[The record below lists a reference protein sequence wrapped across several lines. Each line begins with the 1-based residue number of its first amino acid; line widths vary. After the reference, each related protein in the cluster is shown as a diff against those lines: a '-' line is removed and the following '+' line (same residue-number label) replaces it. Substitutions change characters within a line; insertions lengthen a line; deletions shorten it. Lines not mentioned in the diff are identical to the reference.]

1 MGLSTDSIFIYA
13 LSASEDIMQAV
24 DGRLYGTAIPLPDEE
39 ADNVP
44 VPYIIVTFNGLNNI
58 DETKDDMYESDYDSV
73 NIGIEVIGKT
83 LGHLHDLTEMVR
95 NVIHQYF
102 VQNET
107 PVEGYQ
113 FSAQATTEQRADN
126 QQPEFV
132 KDLIEKGTTTLSAPT
147 REALAEMVGNLP
159 AECKYMVG
167 AVGRTQD
174 GSTYTLQVDII
185 KN

>member
-44 VPYIIVTFNGLNNI
+44 VPYIIVTFNGLNNV

-113 FSAQATTEQRADN
+113 FSAQPIIFDSEKPGYWQVLNYQCEVYNHENNDEQD
-126 QQPEFV
+126 
-132 KDLIEKGTTTLSAPT
+132 D
-147 REALAEMVGNLP
+147 
-159 AECKYMVG
+159 
-167 AVGRTQD
+167 
-174 GSTYTLQVDII
+174 
-185 KN
+185 

>member
-24 DGRLYGTAIPLPDEE
+24 DGRIYGTAIPLPDEE

-44 VPYIIVTFNGLNNI
+44 VPYIIVTFNGLNNV

-102 VQNET
+102 VNNET
-107 PVEGYQ
+107 PVEDYQ
-113 FSAQATTEQRADN
+113 FSAQAVQFDSDKPCYWQVLNYQCEVRNIEDNDEQD
-126 QQPEFV
+126 
-132 KDLIEKGTTTLSAPT
+132 
-147 REALAEMVGNLP
+147 
-159 AECKYMVG
+159 
-167 AVGRTQD
+167 
-174 GSTYTLQVDII
+174 
-185 KN
+185 

>member
-102 VQNET
+102 VQNDT

-113 FSAQATTEQRADN
+113 FSAQPIIFDSDKPGYWQVLNYQCEVYNHEINDEQD
-126 QQPEFV
+126 
-132 KDLIEKGTTTLSAPT
+132 D
-147 REALAEMVGNLP
+147 
-159 AECKYMVG
+159 
-167 AVGRTQD
+167 
-174 GSTYTLQVDII
+174 
-185 KN
+185 

>member
-44 VPYIIVTFNGLNNI
+44 VPYIIVTFNGLNNV

-113 FSAQATTEQRADN
+113 FSAQAVQFDSEKPCYWQVLNYQCYVNNIEDNDEQD
-126 QQPEFV
+126 
-132 KDLIEKGTTTLSAPT
+132 
-147 REALAEMVGNLP
+147 
-159 AECKYMVG
+159 
-167 AVGRTQD
+167 
-174 GSTYTLQVDII
+174 
-185 KN
+185 

>member
-24 DGRLYGTAIPLPDEE
+24 DGRIYGTAIPLPDEE

-95 NVIHQYF
+95 DVIHQYF
-102 VQNET
+102 VNNET

-113 FSAQATTEQRADN
+113 FSAQPIIFDSEKPGYWQVLNYQCEVYNHENNDEQD
-126 QQPEFV
+126 
-132 KDLIEKGTTTLSAPT
+132 D
-147 REALAEMVGNLP
+147 
-159 AECKYMVG
+159 
-167 AVGRTQD
+167 
-174 GSTYTLQVDII
+174 
-185 KN
+185 

>member
-24 DGRLYGTAIPLPDEE
+24 DGRIYGTAIPLPDEE

-44 VPYIIVTFNGLNNI
+44 VPYIIVTFNGLNNV

-102 VQNET
+102 VNNET

-113 FSAQATTEQRADN
+113 FSAQAVQFDSEKPCYWQVLNYQCEVRNIEDNDEQD
-126 QQPEFV
+126 
-132 KDLIEKGTTTLSAPT
+132 
-147 REALAEMVGNLP
+147 
-159 AECKYMVG
+159 
-167 AVGRTQD
+167 
-174 GSTYTLQVDII
+174 
-185 KN
+185 

>member
-44 VPYIIVTFNGLNNI
+44 VPYIIVTFNGLNNL

-113 FSAQATTEQRADN
+113 FSAQPIIFDSEKPCYWQVLNYQCEVYNHEINDEQD
-126 QQPEFV
+126 
-132 KDLIEKGTTTLSAPT
+132 D
-147 REALAEMVGNLP
+147 
-159 AECKYMVG
+159 
-167 AVGRTQD
+167 
-174 GSTYTLQVDII
+174 
-185 KN
+185 

>member
-24 DGRLYGTAIPLPDEE
+24 DGRIYGTAIPLPDEE

-95 NVIHQYF
+95 DVIHQYF
-102 VQNET
+102 VNNET

-113 FSAQATTEQRADN
+113 FSAQPIIFDSEKPGYWQVLNYQCEVYNHEINDEQD
-126 QQPEFV
+126 
-132 KDLIEKGTTTLSAPT
+132 D
-147 REALAEMVGNLP
+147 
-159 AECKYMVG
+159 
-167 AVGRTQD
+167 
-174 GSTYTLQVDII
+174 
-185 KN
+185 

>member
-113 FSAQATTEQRADN
+113 FSAQPIIFDSEKPCYWQVLNYQCEVYNHEINDEQD
-126 QQPEFV
+126 
-132 KDLIEKGTTTLSAPT
+132 D
-147 REALAEMVGNLP
+147 
-159 AECKYMVG
+159 
-167 AVGRTQD
+167 
-174 GSTYTLQVDII
+174 
-185 KN
+185 

>member
-24 DGRLYGTAIPLPDEE
+24 DGRIYGTAIPLPDEE

-44 VPYIIVTFNGLNNI
+44 VPYIIVTFNGLNNV

-102 VQNET
+102 VNNET

-113 FSAQATTEQRADN
+113 FSAQPIIFDSEKPCYWQVLNYQCYVNNIEDNDEQD
-126 QQPEFV
+126 
-132 KDLIEKGTTTLSAPT
+132 
-147 REALAEMVGNLP
+147 
-159 AECKYMVG
+159 
-167 AVGRTQD
+167 
-174 GSTYTLQVDII
+174 
-185 KN
+185 

>member
-13 LSASEDIMQAV
+13 LSASDDIMQAV
-24 DGRLYGTAIPLPDEE
+24 DGRIYGTAIPLPDEE

-95 NVIHQYF
+95 DVIHQYF
-102 VQNET
+102 VNNET

-113 FSAQATTEQRADN
+113 FSAQPIIFDSEKPGYWQVLNYQCEVYNHEINDEQD
-126 QQPEFV
+126 
-132 KDLIEKGTTTLSAPT
+132 D
-147 REALAEMVGNLP
+147 
-159 AECKYMVG
+159 
-167 AVGRTQD
+167 
-174 GSTYTLQVDII
+174 
-185 KN
+185 

>member
-44 VPYIIVTFNGLNNI
+44 VPYVIVTFNGLNNI

-113 FSAQATTEQRADN
+113 FSAQAVQFDPEKPCYWQVLNYQCEVRNIEDNDEQD
-126 QQPEFV
+126 
-132 KDLIEKGTTTLSAPT
+132 
-147 REALAEMVGNLP
+147 
-159 AECKYMVG
+159 
-167 AVGRTQD
+167 
-174 GSTYTLQVDII
+174 
-185 KN
+185 

>member
-44 VPYIIVTFNGLNNI
+44 VPYIIVTFNGLNNV

-95 NVIHQYF
+95 DVIHQSF
-102 VQNET
+102 VNNET

-113 FSAQATTEQRADN
+113 FSAQPIIFDSEKPGYWQVLNYQCEVYNHEINDEQD
-126 QQPEFV
+126 
-132 KDLIEKGTTTLSAPT
+132 D
-147 REALAEMVGNLP
+147 
-159 AECKYMVG
+159 
-167 AVGRTQD
+167 
-174 GSTYTLQVDII
+174 
-185 KN
+185 

>member
-13 LSASEDIMQAV
+13 LSASDDIMQAV
-24 DGRLYGTAIPLPDEE
+24 DGRIYGTAIPLPDEE

-102 VQNET
+102 VNNET

-113 FSAQATTEQRADN
+113 FSAQPIIFDSEKPGYWQVLNYQCEVYNHEINDEQD
-126 QQPEFV
+126 
-132 KDLIEKGTTTLSAPT
+132 D
-147 REALAEMVGNLP
+147 
-159 AECKYMVG
+159 
-167 AVGRTQD
+167 
-174 GSTYTLQVDII
+174 
-185 KN
+185 

>member
-24 DGRLYGTAIPLPDEE
+24 DGRIYGTAIPLPDEE

-44 VPYIIVTFNGLNNI
+44 VPYIIVTFNGLNNV

-102 VQNET
+102 VNNET

-113 FSAQATTEQRADN
+113 FSAQPIIFDSEKPGYWQVLNYQCEVYNHEINDEQD
-126 QQPEFV
+126 
-132 KDLIEKGTTTLSAPT
+132 D
-147 REALAEMVGNLP
+147 
-159 AECKYMVG
+159 
-167 AVGRTQD
+167 
-174 GSTYTLQVDII
+174 
-185 KN
+185 

>member
-44 VPYIIVTFNGLNNI
+44 VPYIIVTFNGLNNV

-95 NVIHQYF
+95 DVIHQYF
-102 VQNET
+102 VNNET

-113 FSAQATTEQRADN
+113 FSAQPIIFDSEKPGYWQVLNYQCEVYNHEINDEQD
-126 QQPEFV
+126 
-132 KDLIEKGTTTLSAPT
+132 D
-147 REALAEMVGNLP
+147 
-159 AECKYMVG
+159 
-167 AVGRTQD
+167 
-174 GSTYTLQVDII
+174 
-185 KN
+185 

>member
-13 LSASEDIMQAV
+13 LSASEDIVQAV
-24 DGRLYGTAIPLPDEE
+24 DGRIYGTAIPLPDEE

-44 VPYIIVTFNGLNNI
+44 VPYIIVTFNGLNNV

-102 VQNET
+102 AQNET

-113 FSAQATTEQRADN
+113 FSAQPIIFDSEKPAYWQVLNYQCEVRNIEDNDEQD
-126 QQPEFV
+126 
-132 KDLIEKGTTTLSAPT
+132 
-147 REALAEMVGNLP
+147 
-159 AECKYMVG
+159 
-167 AVGRTQD
+167 
-174 GSTYTLQVDII
+174 
-185 KN
+185 

>member
-24 DGRLYGTAIPLPDEE
+24 DGRIYGTAIPLPDEE

-113 FSAQATTEQRADN
+113 FSAQAVQFDS
-126 QQPEFV
+126 
-132 KDLIEKGTTTLSAPT
+132 EKPCYWQVLNYQC
-147 REALAEMVGNLP
+147 EVGNI
-159 AECKYMVG
+159 EDNDE
-167 AVGRTQD
+167 QD
-174 GSTYTLQVDII
+174 
-185 KN
+185 

>member
-24 DGRLYGTAIPLPDEE
+24 DGRIYGTAIPLPDEE

-73 NIGIEVIGKT
+73 NIGIEVTGKT

-102 VQNET
+102 VNNET

-113 FSAQATTEQRADN
+113 FSAQPIIFDS
-126 QQPEFV
+126 
-132 KDLIEKGTTTLSAPT
+132 EKPG
-147 REALAEMVGNLP
+147 
-159 AECKYMVG
+159 YW
-167 AVGRTQD
+167 
-174 GSTYTLQVDII
+174 QVLNYSCDV
-185 KN
+185 NA

>member
-113 FSAQATTEQRADN
+113 FSAQAVQFDSDKPCYWQVLNYQCEVYNHEINDEQD
-126 QQPEFV
+126 
-132 KDLIEKGTTTLSAPT
+132 D
-147 REALAEMVGNLP
+147 
-159 AECKYMVG
+159 
-167 AVGRTQD
+167 
-174 GSTYTLQVDII
+174 
-185 KN
+185 

>member
-102 VQNET
+102 VNNET

-113 FSAQATTEQRADN
+113 FSAQAVQFDSEKPCYWQVLNYQCEVRNIEDNDEQD
-126 QQPEFV
+126 
-132 KDLIEKGTTTLSAPT
+132 
-147 REALAEMVGNLP
+147 
-159 AECKYMVG
+159 
-167 AVGRTQD
+167 
-174 GSTYTLQVDII
+174 
-185 KN
+185 

>member
-24 DGRLYGTAIPLPDEE
+24 GGRLYGTAIPLPDEE

-44 VPYIIVTFNGLNNI
+44 VPYIIVTFNGLNNV

-83 LGHLHDLTEMVR
+83 PGHLHDLTEMVR

-113 FSAQATTEQRADN
+113 FSAQPIIFDSEKPGYWQVLNYQCEVRNIEDNDEQD
-126 QQPEFV
+126 
-132 KDLIEKGTTTLSAPT
+132 
-147 REALAEMVGNLP
+147 
-159 AECKYMVG
+159 
-167 AVGRTQD
+167 
-174 GSTYTLQVDII
+174 
-185 KN
+185 

>member
-24 DGRLYGTAIPLPDEE
+24 DGRIYGTAIPLPDEE

-95 NVIHQYF
+95 DVIHQYF
-102 VQNET
+102 MNNET

-113 FSAQATTEQRADN
+113 FSAQPIIFDSEKPGYWQVLNYQCEVRNIEDNDEQD
-126 QQPEFV
+126 
-132 KDLIEKGTTTLSAPT
+132 
-147 REALAEMVGNLP
+147 
-159 AECKYMVG
+159 
-167 AVGRTQD
+167 
-174 GSTYTLQVDII
+174 
-185 KN
+185 

>member
-24 DGRLYGTAIPLPDEE
+24 DGRIYGTAIPLPDEE

-95 NVIHQYF
+95 DVIHQYF

-113 FSAQATTEQRADN
+113 FSAQPIIFDSEKPGYWQLLNYQCEVRNIEDNDEQD
-126 QQPEFV
+126 
-132 KDLIEKGTTTLSAPT
+132 
-147 REALAEMVGNLP
+147 
-159 AECKYMVG
+159 
-167 AVGRTQD
+167 
-174 GSTYTLQVDII
+174 
-185 KN
+185 

>member
-113 FSAQATTEQRADN
+113 FSAQAVQFDSDKPCYWQVLNYQCEVRNIEDNDEQD
-126 QQPEFV
+126 
-132 KDLIEKGTTTLSAPT
+132 
-147 REALAEMVGNLP
+147 
-159 AECKYMVG
+159 
-167 AVGRTQD
+167 
-174 GSTYTLQVDII
+174 
-185 KN
+185 

>member
-1 MGLSTDSIFIYA
+1 M
-13 LSASEDIMQAV
+13 
-24 DGRLYGTAIPLPDEE
+24 
-39 ADNVP
+39 P

-95 NVIHQYF
+95 DVIHQYF

-113 FSAQATTEQRADN
+113 FSAQPIIFDSEKPGYWQLLNYQCEVRNIEDNDEQD
-126 QQPEFV
+126 
-132 KDLIEKGTTTLSAPT
+132 
-147 REALAEMVGNLP
+147 
-159 AECKYMVG
+159 
-167 AVGRTQD
+167 
-174 GSTYTLQVDII
+174 
-185 KN
+185 

>member
-13 LSASEDIMQAV
+13 LSASEDIVQAV
-24 DGRLYGTAIPLPDEE
+24 DGRIYGTAIPLPDEE

-44 VPYIIVTFNGLNNI
+44 VPYIIVTFNGLNNV

-95 NVIHQYF
+95 NVIHQHF

-113 FSAQATTEQRADN
+113 FSAQAVQFDSEKPCYWQVLNYQCYVNNIEDNDEQD
-126 QQPEFV
+126 
-132 KDLIEKGTTTLSAPT
+132 
-147 REALAEMVGNLP
+147 
-159 AECKYMVG
+159 
-167 AVGRTQD
+167 
-174 GSTYTLQVDII
+174 
-185 KN
+185 

>member
-13 LSASEDIMQAV
+13 LSASEDIVQAV
-24 DGRLYGTAIPLPDEE
+24 DGRIYGTAIPLPDEE

-44 VPYIIVTFNGLNNI
+44 VPYIIVTFNGLNNV
-58 DETKDDMYESDYDSV
+58 DETKDDTYESDYDSV

-102 VQNET
+102 VNNET

-113 FSAQATTEQRADN
+113 FSAQAVQFDSQKPCYWQVLNYQCEVRNIEDNDEQD
-126 QQPEFV
+126 
-132 KDLIEKGTTTLSAPT
+132 
-147 REALAEMVGNLP
+147 
-159 AECKYMVG
+159 
-167 AVGRTQD
+167 
-174 GSTYTLQVDII
+174 
-185 KN
+185 

>member
-24 DGRLYGTAIPLPDEE
+24 DGRIYGTAIPLPDEE

-44 VPYIIVTFNGLNNI
+44 VPYIIVTFNGLNNV

-95 NVIHQYF
+95 NVIHQHF

-113 FSAQATTEQRADN
+113 FSAQPIIFDSEKPGYWQVLNYQCEVRNIEDNDEQD
-126 QQPEFV
+126 
-132 KDLIEKGTTTLSAPT
+132 
-147 REALAEMVGNLP
+147 
-159 AECKYMVG
+159 
-167 AVGRTQD
+167 
-174 GSTYTLQVDII
+174 
-185 KN
+185 

>member
-24 DGRLYGTAIPLPDEE
+24 DGRIYGTAIPLPDEE

-102 VQNET
+102 VNNET

-113 FSAQATTEQRADN
+113 FSAQAVQFDSEKPGYWQVLNYQCEVYNHEINDEQD
-126 QQPEFV
+126 
-132 KDLIEKGTTTLSAPT
+132 D
-147 REALAEMVGNLP
+147 
-159 AECKYMVG
+159 
-167 AVGRTQD
+167 
-174 GSTYTLQVDII
+174 
-185 KN
+185 

>member
-24 DGRLYGTAIPLPDEE
+24 DGRIYGTAIPLPDEE

-113 FSAQATTEQRADN
+113 FSAQAVQFDSEKPCYWQVLNYQCEVYNHEINDEQD
-126 QQPEFV
+126 
-132 KDLIEKGTTTLSAPT
+132 D
-147 REALAEMVGNLP
+147 
-159 AECKYMVG
+159 
-167 AVGRTQD
+167 
-174 GSTYTLQVDII
+174 
-185 KN
+185 

>member
-39 ADNVP
+39 SDNVP
-44 VPYIIVTFNGLNNI
+44 VPYIIVTFNGLNNV

-95 NVIHQYF
+95 DVIHQYF
-102 VQNET
+102 VNNET

-113 FSAQATTEQRADN
+113 FSAQPIIFDSEKPGYWQVLNYQCEVYNHEINDEQD
-126 QQPEFV
+126 
-132 KDLIEKGTTTLSAPT
+132 D
-147 REALAEMVGNLP
+147 
-159 AECKYMVG
+159 
-167 AVGRTQD
+167 
-174 GSTYTLQVDII
+174 
-185 KN
+185 